1 MLGHNL
7 YTKKASRAGKSV
19 KMGEGSKV
27 EKCRGNGKHTR
38 FCRGQ
43 NCVFL
48 PGNQHEIPQELKNH
62 VFLPLQTIKA
72 CLCKLI
78 SELGDGLPRHLKT
91 QRLCK
96 GYATVLYGFQF
107 FGSGTCHPGLILS
120 AVAAKTLAVF
130 CFKVISTYT
139 VSTISSDE
147 TCRTTLKLGK
157 PRSLG

>member
-1 MLGHNL
+1 MKDLRWKNVGGMESIQDF
-7 YTKKASRAGKSV
+7 AEGK
-19 KMGEGSKV
+19 
-27 EKCRGNGKHTR
+27 T
-38 FCRGQ
+38 
-43 NCVFL
+43 VFL

-147 TCRTTLKLGK
+147 TCRTTLMLGK

>member
-7 YTKKASRAGKSV
+7 YTKKASKAGKSV

-48 PGNQHEIPQELKNH
+48 PGNQHEIPQELLKN

-96 GYATVLYGFQF
+96 GYAKVFNGLQF
-107 FGSGTCHPGLILS
+107 FGFGTCHPGLILS

-130 CFKVISTYT
+130 CIVLLEGHININHIF
-139 VSTISSDE
+139 
-147 TCRTTLKLGK
+147 R
-157 PRSLG
+157 